1 MNKKL
6 FVFILIIFLILTN
19 LSAQTNAGYELTFRA
34 LTADRVSVTQYE
46 QFNVNYDIRNPGSR
60 TFEGSLSA
68 FLTDNAGNV
77 ITTIG
82 TRASTSFGAGS
93 GRSSFVTCVVPA
105 TVRPGHYQIRI
116 AVSDAA
122 GGERQFIT
130 NSLNNAP
137 TAISFQ
143 VTVNNNI
150 VVAPLIQTQWSPYAP
165 FNNLFPANPEIRWH
179 DSNSG
184 RIHADCGNTA
194 LAQIMYYYRHP
205 VRGTGQSR
213 LLMVQNVAVPT
224 VNLNVAYD
232 WDNMLRIYPNAN
244 SGTERQ
250 RSAVATLFYHVA
262 AANGA
267 NGLRYPG
274 SYFASM
280 TINFGYDRSIQWHE
294 RRFYNEAQWEALI
307 KSQLDAGMPVYYWGH
322 SQESLARGV
331 VNSHAFIIDGYDN
344 QGRFHMNIGNNGQSD
359 GWYSLNN
366 IGNRGWWP
374 DEQHIIINIKP
385 DAGGVSDNNRFGLN
399 SFSASKTS
407 VSQNELFTVDLSLRS
422 FSIFPGGQ
430 IGAALVDTN
439 GGIIDII
446 RTENYT
452 AINPRLS
459 RTSAINCFVPATVRP
474 GQYRLMIVTR
484 PTNGEWRIVTDS
496 DKEARVPNAIPVTV
510 TAGLANGGGYGLA
523 FASLSADNGI
533 VSASR
538 GAQFNVNYDIRNPG
552 MESFEGSLRAVL
564 TDSAGNETVIGTRA
578 STSFGAG
585 SGRASFVNCTIP
597 NTMAPGNYQLRI
609 AVRPAGGEWRI
620 ITMSFDNAPSSIRF
634 TVR

>member
-1 MNKKL
+1 
-6 FVFILIIFLILTN
+6 
-19 LSAQTNAGYELTFRA
+19 
-34 LTADRVSVTQYE
+34 
-46 QFNVNYDIRNPGSR
+46 
-60 TFEGSLSA
+60 
-68 FLTDNAGNV
+68 
-77 ITTIG
+77 
-82 TRASTSFGAGS
+82 
-93 GRSSFVTCVVPA
+93 
-105 TVRPGHYQIRI
+105 
-116 AVSDAA
+116 
-122 GGERQFIT
+122 
-130 NSLNNAP
+130 
-137 TAISFQ
+137 
-143 VTVNNNI
+143 
-150 VVAPLIQTQWSPYAP
+150 
-165 FNNLFPANPEIRWH
+165 
-179 DSNSG
+179 
-184 RIHADCGNTA
+184 
-194 LAQIMYYYRHP
+194 
-205 VRGTGQSR
+205 
-213 LLMVQNVAVPT
+213 
-224 VNLNVAYD
+224 
-232 WDNMLRIYPNAN
+232 
-244 SGTERQ
+244 
-250 RSAVATLFYHVA
+250 
-262 AANGA
+262 
-267 NGLRYPG
+267 
-274 SYFASM
+274 
-280 TINFGYDRSIQWHE
+280 
-294 RRFYNEAQWEALI
+294 
-307 KSQLDAGMPVYYWGH
+307 MPVYYWGH